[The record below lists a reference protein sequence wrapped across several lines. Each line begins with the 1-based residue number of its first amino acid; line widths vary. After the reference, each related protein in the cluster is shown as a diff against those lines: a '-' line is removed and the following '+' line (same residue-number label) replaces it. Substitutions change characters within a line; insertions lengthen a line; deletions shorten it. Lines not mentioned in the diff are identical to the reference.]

1 MHFANGETPPVKAFW
16 SLTMYDPQYFF
27 VANPLNKYTVSPRNA
42 LKYNPDGSLDV
53 YVQNQSPGGEWEA
66 NWLPAPTG
74 DFILM
79 MRLYWPQET
88 PPSIIDGSW
97 IVPPV
102 IRTGG

>member
-1 MHFANGETPPVKAFW
+1 
-16 SLTMYDPQYFF
+16 MYDPQYFF

-53 YVQNQSPGGEWEA
+53 YVQTQSPGAEREA

-79 MRLYWPQET
+79 MRLYWPQQT

-102 IRTGG
+102 IRDGG